1 MTISERM
8 KAAVQK
14 NQWSLSELARRAGV
28 PQPTVHRISTGDS
41 VSPRRETV
49 DRIAK
54 ALGVSAEWLWSGQGG
69 DSLERDGDLSELSLW
84 DEKTPVDADE
94 VAVPFLR
101 EVELAAGPGLFAIKE
116 DESATLRFNKKNLR
130 DSGVQFNMAKC
141 VTVRGNSMLP
151 VLRDGATVGLDL
163 GKSQLVDIIDG
174 DLYALSHNGQL
185 RIKQVYRL
193 PTGIRLRSFNREDHP
208 DEDYTFQEMEAEE
221 LSIIGRVFWWGMYA

>member
-1 MTISERM
+1 
-8 KAAVQK
+8 
-14 NQWSLSELARRAGV
+14 
-28 PQPTVHRISTGDS
+28 
-41 VSPRRETV
+41 
-49 DRIAK
+49 
-54 ALGVSAEWLWSGQGG
+54 
-69 DSLERDGDLSELSLW
+69 
-84 DEKTPVDADE
+84 
-94 VAVPFLR
+94 
-101 EVELAAGPGLFAIKE
+101 
-116 DESATLRFNKKNLR
+116 
-130 DSGVQFNMAKC
+130 
-141 VTVRGNSMLP
+141 MLP